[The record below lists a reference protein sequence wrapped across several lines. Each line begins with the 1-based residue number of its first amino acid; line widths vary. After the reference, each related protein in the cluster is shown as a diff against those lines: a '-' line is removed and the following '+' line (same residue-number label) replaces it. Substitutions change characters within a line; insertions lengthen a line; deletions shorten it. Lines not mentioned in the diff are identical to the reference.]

1 MTTNEKKTTLKSLRA
16 AIDDLKGVLI
26 NNKILVEGIVKKLE
40 KATIEIENVKESQNK
55 ASEIIC
61 DKCNVLF
68 KSEKGLR
75 EHNKKDHPH
84 QVKCTICDE
93 VFKKRSDLETHIS
106 SHHESS
112 EKYECKQCDTKF
124 VLKWRLNK
132 HQKIHEKQK
141 NVKCHYFNNGKACPF
156 EDLGCMF
163 EHSY

>member
-1 MTTNEKKTTLKSLRA
+1 MTTNEKKTTLKSLKA
-16 AIDDLKGVLI
+16 EIDDLKEVLK
-26 NNKILVEGIVKKLE
+26 NNKILVEGMVKKLE

-75 EHNKKDHPH
+75 EHNIKDHHH

-93 VFKKRSDLETHIS
+93 VFKKRSDLETYKS

-112 EKYECKQCDTKF
+112 EKFECKQCDRKF
-124 VLKWRLNK
+124 VLKWGLNK
-132 HQKIHEKQK
+132 HQKINEKQN
-141 NVKCHYFNNGKACPF
+141 NVK
-156 EDLGCMF
+156 
-163 EHSY
+163 